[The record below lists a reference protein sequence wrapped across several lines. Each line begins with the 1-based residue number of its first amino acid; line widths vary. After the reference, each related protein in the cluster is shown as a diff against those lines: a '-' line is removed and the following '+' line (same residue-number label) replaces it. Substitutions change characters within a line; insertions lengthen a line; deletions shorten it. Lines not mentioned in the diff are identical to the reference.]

1 VGERSSDDLYQVC
14 VTFFFFE
21 MLLFLD
27 THSMTIRHYFWLN
40 KCSSTVAVFYGRD
53 DVAAYW
59 CPQVM
64 SLFSEVELGMT
75 LSANLRVF
83 FFF

>member
-1 VGERSSDDLYQVC
+1 VSVVAPWVREAATICTKYVLP
-14 VTFFFFE
+14 FFLKCSYFY
-21 MLLFLD
+21 D
-27 THSMTIRHYFWLN
+27 THSMTIGHYFWLN

-64 SLFSEVELGMT
+64 SPFSEVELGMT
-75 LSANLRVF
+75 LSANL
-83 FFF
+83 